1 MNIIISGYGKMG
13 KMVEAIAN
21 ERGHEIVAV
30 VDNDSEWNKLKN
42 IHPENSVVIDFSMPQ
57 VVIQNI
63 LKCFN
68 LGLPV
73 VVGTTGWDKKLSE
86 IENACQLE
94 NGTLFYSANFSLGVN
109 IYFYL
114 NKILAKIMAKTPN
127 YQCEVSET
135 HHIHKLDSPSGTALH
150 LVNDILAV
158 NKKYKKWENNE
169 TNNPGILPVIS
180 YRQGEVPGTH
190 MVKYDSDVDEIIIQ
204 HTAKNRKG
212 FAVGAVMAAEFI
224 LNKKGIF
231 TMPDLL
237 KDIGI

>member
-127 YQCEVSET
+127 YQCKVSET

-169 TNNPGILPVIS
+169 TNNPRILPVIS

-190 MVKYDSDVDEIIIQ
+190 VVKYDSDVDEIIIQ